1 MSLRPKRI
9 VFDKVFDEFKLD
21 LEQLFNFS
29 GLDRVSGMKMY
40 HAYARKWKH
49 YQLASQFSSMICEY
63 LNKRILDNSEF
74 KNRGISTA
82 TAAADKQ
89 QFVEDG
95 KYKRQTIHAL
105 AYLIWKERVIN
116 DIKSKHSDRLMYQIF
131 EMIRRDRDG
140 EDTVPDVVTDVINSL
155 VELNF
160 QTEKQQLHLYQEEF
174 EKPYLKMTRQYY
186 ERESAA
192 VIANGSIS
200 QYMNK
205 ACERLNQEVARNKK
219 YCHESSHETII
230 KECETQYVAAHQS
243 RIHGEFE
250 SMISSE
256 RFGGV
261 NPLLEIFEQYITNI
275 GKGLIAGMGN
285 SITKDP
291 REYVESLM
299 NHHIKYMNLCHKVF
313 INDAA
318 FVAAVDKAFRTVVND
333 VNTNP
338 VAQAPE
344 VLARYCDVLLKR
356 NIKGGWSEQEVEDK
370 LNRMKDIYQKFY
382 SRMLAKRLI
391 YGNSASEE
399 AEANM
404 ISRLKN
410 SCGVEYTS
418 KLQRM
423 FTDITISSD
432 INDSFAVYMK
442 KTPANDANGGGT
454 PMVDFSIL
462 VLTAGAWPLTQA
474 STTEFQLPTELERNV
489 SHFSTFYNGHHTE
502 LKLNYLDKRYE
513 FSVSLHQLGVLLLF
527 NIVTIYTFKDIRDHT
542 GLTETPQEN
551 DATRKGVDEDRK
563 LYLQASIV
571 RVMKSR
577 QTLSHNLLIKEVID
591 QAKTRF
597 NPNVAMIKKLFFSST
612 ATLFDN
618 DLLNSR
624 AQVKSHLKEQGFS
637 GILST
642 NAPAFM
648 NDDLLALNVSFEPSL
663 KNEILPD
670 CVEEQLQTENLMLK
684 ILPQFRIITSKH
696 QSIHK
701 SSAQSCKNLGADE
714 GSDEAIT
721 DTLVNCTARPEFVV
735 DNDDVSLVVI
745 DVYDVFRD
753 QIVFGV
759 RVISTY
765 FTFNK
770 TIIPIAYWK
779 ELESGLPKNESVVI
793 KKMARE

>member
-9 VFDKVFDEFKLD
+9 IFDKVFDEFKLD

-29 GLDRVSGMKMY
+29 GLDRVSGMKMFQLVY
-40 HAYARKWKH
+40 DMCTASPKPYTYKLFNSIADFLTLYTIDVRKSILEHDDVTSAYSRKWKH
-49 YQLASQFSSMICEY
+49 YKLASQFSSMICEY
-63 LNKRILDNSEF
+63 LNKRILDNTES

-89 QFVEDG
+89 QSVEDG
-95 KYKRQTIHAL
+95 KYKKQTIHAL
-105 AYLIWKERVIN
+105 AYLIWKERVIY

-160 QTEKQQLHLYQEEF
+160 QTENQQLHLYQEEF
-174 EKPYLKMTRQYY
+174 EKPYLKKTRQYY

-205 ACERLNQEVARNKK
+205 ACERLNQEISRNKK

-243 RIHGEFE
+243 RIHSEFE

-256 RFGGV
+256 RFEDCTMAYNLLSRISGGV

-275 GKGLIAGMGN
+275 GKGLIARMGN

-370 LNRMKDIYQKFY
+370 LNRMIVLFKYIDDKDIFQKFY

-399 AEANM
+399 SEANM

-432 INDSFAVYMK
+432 INNSFADYMK
-442 KTPANDANGGGT
+442 KTPTNDVNGGGSKS

-489 SHFSTFYNGHHTE
+489 SHFSTFYNVQHSGRRLTWLWHLSKAE

-527 NIVTIYTFKDIRDHT
+527 NIVTVYTFKDIKDHT
-542 GLTETPQEN
+542 GLSEQELKRVIKPMIDLTVFLVDPPGPLQNHSEIKLNMGFTNKRNKIKISSALQAETPQEN

-597 NPNVAMIKKLFFSST
+597 NPSVAMIKKC
-612 ATLFDN
+612 
-618 DLLNSR
+618 
-624 AQVKSHLKEQGFS
+624 
-637 GILST
+637 I
-642 NAPAFM
+642 
-648 NDDLLALNVSFEPSL
+648 
-663 KNEILPD
+663 
-670 CVEEQLQTENLMLK
+670 EQL
-684 ILPQFRIITSKH
+684 
-696 QSIHK
+696 
-701 SSAQSCKNLGADE
+701 
-714 GSDEAIT
+714 
-721 DTLVNCTARPEFVV
+721 
-735 DNDDVSLVVI
+735 
-745 DVYDVFRD
+745 
-753 QIVFGV
+753 
-759 RVISTY
+759 
-765 FTFNK
+765 
-770 TIIPIAYWK
+770 
-779 ELESGLPKNESVVI
+779 LEKQYI
-793 KKMARE
+793 KRTNQDKDKYIYVA